1 MTSNKL
7 ESLRRGNSAK
17 PFQSKLTPHLEFI
30 RECRASR
37 WPYDRIAEELMTR
50 FGLRVAPSSIHA
62 FVKARS
68 VRRDVFTI
76 VAESTPAPAQAST
89 APDDAIER
97 LKAQATPR
105 DATQAAWQF
114 YDPSK
119 PLEKLSHP

>member
-76 VAESTPAPAQAST
+76 VSASAQAPAQTST
-89 APDDAIER
+89 ATDDAIER
-97 LKAQATPR
+97 LKAQARPGDT
-105 DATQAAWQF
+105 AQTTWQF